1 MKQVHLYRLFDFDG
15 NLLYVGTSYDSKR
28 RLRQHRTRKH
38 WFEQV
43 ARVETESFP
52 TKEAASAA
60 EVAAIRAEGPK
71 YNHAYNTGFDRPTY
85 QREWMRAHRA
95 KIQDEPVETNQAA
108 LRLSDEQFRNGQA
121 SFQRG
126 VGLRTIAEEFGTLM
140 DGQKEAEAFSLGLG
154 YLDGVI
160 AAIRR
165 TDNLLMFPA
174 GPDK

>member
-1 MKQVHLYRLFDFDG
+1 
-15 NLLYVGTSYDSKR
+15 
-28 RLRQHRTRKH
+28 
-38 WFEQV
+38 
-43 ARVETESFP
+43 
-52 TKEAASAA
+52 
-60 EVAAIRAEGPK
+60 
-71 YNHAYNTGFDRPTY
+71 
-85 QREWMRAHRA
+85 MRAHRA

-126 VGLRTIAEEFGTLM
+126 VGLRTIAEEFETLM
-140 DGQKEAEAFSLGLG
+140 DGQKEAEAVSLGLG